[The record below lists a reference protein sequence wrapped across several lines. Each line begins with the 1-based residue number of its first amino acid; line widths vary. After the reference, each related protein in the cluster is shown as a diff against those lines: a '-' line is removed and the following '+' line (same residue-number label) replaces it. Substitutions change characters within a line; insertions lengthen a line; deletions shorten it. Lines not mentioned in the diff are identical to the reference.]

1 MLQVEGEQAEGE
13 APKEEEEEPQD
24 CGSEACRRRRL
35 RHKRQVADL
44 NAQIDTL
51 SSTLQEVTRR
61 CKKLLRQFGQ
71 KPSQRLRGVK
81 KKLLE
86 ALQEPE
92 EEQAPLSPPSAFA
105 VGTPGP
111 SSAAPEVPEVEES
124 EMPHFPDHVS
134 ALNDFLEEYR
144 KHQEG
149 PNPSRKLKENVGGKI
164 YRIRAFIAFM
174 AAGKSRLSSLEFLK
188 DTEKIWKWVSSLKA
202 TKAAETTV
210 GHYLKNVAQ
219 FLDYVSE
226 TPPSSSRL
234 SYKAMLA
241 IRREVRGL
249 IRGMRRGVTMHQI
262 GVKQA
267 KEGQLIPKKV
277 LRKCRAECQ
286 KLIPGILDQLE
297 EDLSQKTQFVLYGHL
312 TAYFASIYGH
322 RLGVFQNMTI
332 KEVEKAVKSDSTG
345 SYLINISLHKTNQAF
360 GPAQLSLK
368 KEEYHWFRRFLA
380 LREHLV
386 GGPEAV
392 YFCYTSTPNPC
403 KNLNNYFQGAW
414 VSMGLPGKPTF
425 TDIRTSIATHAR
437 NTHNSDNR
445 QKVAKFMCHDTSTA
459 GCSRRRW
466 WGWRCRRLSRP
477 RSSSH

>member
-1 MLQVEGEQAEGE
+1 
-13 APKEEEEEPQD
+13 
-24 CGSEACRRRRL
+24 
-35 RHKRQVADL
+35 
-44 NAQIDTL
+44 
-51 SSTLQEVTRR
+51 
-61 CKKLLRQFGQ
+61 
-71 KPSQRLRGVK
+71 
-81 KKLLE
+81 
-86 ALQEPE
+86 
-92 EEQAPLSPPSAFA
+92 
-105 VGTPGP
+105 
-111 SSAAPEVPEVEES
+111 
-124 EMPHFPDHVS
+124 
-134 ALNDFLEEYR
+134 
-144 KHQEG
+144 
-149 PNPSRKLKENVGGKI
+149 
-164 YRIRAFIAFM
+164 
-174 AAGKSRLSSLEFLK
+174 
-188 DTEKIWKWVSSLKA
+188 
-202 TKAAETTV
+202 
-210 GHYLKNVAQ
+210 
-219 FLDYVSE
+219 
-226 TPPSSSRL
+226 
-234 SYKAMLA
+234 MLA

-286 KLIPGILDQLE
+286 KLIPGILGRSKSLAPLRFVLFDRSVLLTCAFVSTDQLE

-332 KEVEKAVKSDSTG
+332 KEVEKAVKSESTG

-392 YFCYTSTPNPC
+392 YFFYTSTPNPC

-445 QKVAKFMCHDTSTA
+445 QKVAKFQSRPWSNA

-466 WGWRCRRLSRP
+466 WGWRCRRPSRP
-477 RSSSH
+477 RRGSR